1 MRLCWLTLFAFCW
14 LPAASGQTFVPMP
27 GPLLQQ
33 EVEPG
38 LANEC
43 YIFLDNPGGDSLRLR
58 WKSVESSFPAGWTI
72 DLCDYGACYTG
83 IPASGTMNT
92 VADTVQAYLKLIVQ
106 PNTSPGDA
114 WLWFRVWEDGQATN
128 FQDVFFSL
136 YTPGTTGA
144 SAPGSSSLRVF
155 PNPATEFLHLQ
166 NEDTQPLPAQLTDVL
181 GRLRWSA
188 ILLPQQQVQ
197 IAVDTW
203 PAGAYFLQTPG
214 RTQRLLH
221 TR

>member
-1 MRLCWLTLFAFCW
+1 MRLYWLMLLLFCR
-14 LPAASGQTFVPMP
+14 LPAASGQSFVANP

-33 EVEPG
+33 AVQPE

-43 YIFLDNPGGDSLRLR
+43 YIFFDNPSGDSLQLR
-58 WKSVESSFPAGWTI
+58 WKSVETSAPTGWTI

-83 IPASGTMNT
+83 IPASGLMNT
-92 VADTVQAYLKLIVQ
+92 ATGNTQAYLKLIVQ
-106 PNTSPGDA
+106 PGNTPGDA
-114 WLWFRVWEDGQATN
+114 WLWFRVWEEGQTAN

-136 YTPGTTGA
+136 YTPGTTSA
-144 SAPGSSSLRVF
+144 TAPGSSYLRVS
-155 PNPATEFLHLQ
+155 PNPATDFLLLQ
-166 NEDTQPLPAQLTDVL
+166 NDGTQALPAQLTDVL
-181 GRLRWSA
+181 GRRRWSA

-214 RTQRLLH
+214 RTQRLLL